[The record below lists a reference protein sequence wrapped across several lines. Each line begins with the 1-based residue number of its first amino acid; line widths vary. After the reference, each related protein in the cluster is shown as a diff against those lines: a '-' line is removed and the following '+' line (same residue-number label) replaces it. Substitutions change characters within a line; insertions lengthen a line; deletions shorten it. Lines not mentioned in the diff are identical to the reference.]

1 MCAEWRGADCC
12 QAAGWPSPLSIR
24 SETRNTR
31 IREYEPPAF
40 PLGASLFLSVE
51 RALGEVLQSGTMWTA
66 VRRQAGHPHS
76 ILGLKHVVQLRAPSC
91 SAGCLAAPLFE
102 EGGGE
107 GCQELVPAGG
117 DLLLMTGLPSSY
129 SSPSEL

>member
-40 PLGASLFLSVE
+40 PLGASLFPSVG
-51 RALGEVLQSGTMWTA
+51 RALGEVLQSGEVWTA

-76 ILGLKHVVQLRAPSC
+76 LLGLKHVAQTKSPQSV
-91 SAGCLAAPLFE
+91 
-102 EGGGE
+102 GGGAAE
-107 GCQELVPAGG
+107 WRDVDCCQAAGW
-117 DLLLMTGLPSSY
+117 PSPLY
-129 SSPSEL
+129 TWSETRSTN